1 MKISVLLADDSEIM
15 RKAIVGILRDDPDV
29 QLLAQASSFIQT
41 MELTSRLHPQVVVMD
56 LYMKDEKDV
65 TPSQV
70 KSSLRGSVLLAISL
84 RNDDE
89 TKAMAE
95 SFGAVILLDKVN
107 LAAELIP
114 AIKLYANDLIEI
126 SAPDRI
132 TRVRRRFSDFDSQR
146 AS

>member
-15 RKAIVGILRDDPDV
+15 RNAIVGILRDDPDV

-114 AIKLYANDLIEI
+114 AIKLYANDLH
-126 SAPDRI
+126 RN
-132 TRVRRRFSDFDSQR
+132 
-146 AS
+146 